1 MCSWLLHWLADPT
14 SSWGLCD
21 GQPYP
26 PRLHACSC
34 SEGVRKGTGLAVQG
48 PEEGAVG
55 GQGVRLSCRAS
66 TPSSEILSL
75 RCLWEHRCV
84 SGDFAGWA
92 EREGGGMPCS
102 L

>member
-1 MCSWLLHWLADPT
+1 MCSWLLHGLADLT
-14 SSWGLCD
+14 SFWALCD

-26 PRLHACSC
+26 PHLHACSC
-34 SEGVRKGTGLAVQG
+34 SEGVREGTGLAVQG

-55 GQGVRLSCRAS
+55 EEGVRLSCRAS
-66 TPSSEILSL
+66 TPSSEILPSA
-75 RCLWEHRCV
+75 V
-84 SGDFAGWA
+84 SGSTDVCQETAGWA